1 MKETST
7 RRATVESPT
16 QVVLDDGRLLV
27 LRGADDD
34 DLPEV
39 QALHARCSPATLAA
53 RYLAG
58 GRPPSRRLTR
68 SLLHTD
74 LALVA
79 TAAPGTVVALGNL
92 AGADDDSD
100 VAELACIVDDDWH
113 DQGVQSALLR
123 QLVAGARLLG
133 YREVVCIA
141 PTTGGWVQQ
150 QMSRLG
156 ETLLQRTPFGE
167 AVVRL
172 ELAPHH
178 IGLLGRPWSPGRER
192 VVVSRPG
199 VA

>member
-1 MKETST
+1 MTAPST

-16 QVVLDDGRLLV
+16 QVLLDDERSLV
-27 LRGADDD
+27 LRGANDD
-34 DLPEV
+34 DLPDV
-39 QALHARCSPATLAA
+39 QALHARCSRATLAG

-58 GRPPSRRLTR
+58 GRAPSRRLTR

-74 LALVA
+74 LALVV
-79 TAAPGTVVALGNL
+79 TAPGTVLALGNV
-92 AGADDDSD
+92 ACADEDPE
-100 VAELACIVDDDWH
+100 VAELACLVDDDWR
-113 DQGVQSALLR
+113 DQGVEGALLR

-133 YREVVCIA
+133 YREVVSIA
-141 PTTGGWVQQ
+141 PTTGGWVQR

-156 ETLLQRTPFGE
+156 PTLLQRTPFGE
-167 AVVRL
+167 AVLRL

-178 IGLLGRPWSPGRER
+178 IGLLGRPWPSGRER

>member
-1 MKETST
+1 MTAPST

-16 QVVLDDGRLLV
+16 QVVLDDERSLV

-34 DLPEV
+34 DLPDV
-39 QALHARCSPATLAA
+39 QALHARCSPTTLAG

-58 GRPPSRRLTR
+58 GRAPSRRLTR
-68 SLLHTD
+68 ALLHTD
-74 LALVA
+74 LALVV
-79 TAAPGTVVALGNL
+79 TAAPGTVVALGNV
-92 AGADDDSD
+92 AGADEDPQ
-100 VAELACIVDDDWH
+100 VAELACIVDDDWREK
-113 DQGVQSALLR
+113 GVEEALLR

-133 YREVVCIA
+133 YREVVSIA

-150 QMSRLG
+150 QISRLG
-156 ETLLQRTPFGE
+156 PTLLQRTPFGE

-178 IGLLGRPWSPGRER
+178 VGLLGRPWAPGRER